1 MMIWLAPFVPFDW
14 VMFTRQ
20 VSRSSCFHDV
30 SPRGWKGGLWGDP
43 WWYGE
48 KNCGQR
54 SRQCV
59 DRVWQN
65 QVKSYKESPLL
76 NDHKQYTSMTHPFD
90 SLVRSTTILIIL
102 PSLTFPVGRLMS
114 NPFVRL
120 PKDSLL
126 NRYADI
132 VDGVY
137 TQKVKGL
144 PVFHMI
150 GQRLFTG
157 RVAVA
162 QVKTNNKY
170 WSTMFKYKYFEVFAY
185 IWLAVILIF
194 DWFIQMFEYNY
205 FEVFALSC
213 VYMTYTCWPTTL
225 ITTLILVIVIYTR
238 PHTYMSR
245 FYTHNLT
252 RGHINIWLVHTNVW
266 LIGCVGVSQTHL
278 WDDQRLHRQQDVLVT
293 HWYHFDS
300 RPFSY
305 LIGPL

>member
-1 MMIWLAPFVPFDW
+1 
-14 VMFTRQ
+14 
-20 VSRSSCFHDV
+20 
-30 SPRGWKGGLWGDP
+30 
-43 WWYGE
+43 
-48 KNCGQR
+48 
-54 SRQCV
+54 
-59 DRVWQN
+59 
-65 QVKSYKESPLL
+65 
-76 NDHKQYTSMTHPFD
+76 MTHPFD

-170 WSTMFKYKYFEVFAY
+170 
-185 IWLAVILIF
+185 
-194 DWFIQMFEYNY
+194 
-205 FEVFALSC
+205 
-213 VYMTYTCWPTTL
+213 
-225 ITTLILVIVIYTR
+225 
-238 PHTYMSR
+238 
-245 FYTHNLT
+245 
-252 RGHINIWLVHTNVW
+252 
-266 LIGCVGVSQTHL
+266 
-278 WDDQRLHRQQDVLVT
+278 
-293 HWYHFDS
+293 
-300 RPFSY
+300 
-305 LIGPL
+305 